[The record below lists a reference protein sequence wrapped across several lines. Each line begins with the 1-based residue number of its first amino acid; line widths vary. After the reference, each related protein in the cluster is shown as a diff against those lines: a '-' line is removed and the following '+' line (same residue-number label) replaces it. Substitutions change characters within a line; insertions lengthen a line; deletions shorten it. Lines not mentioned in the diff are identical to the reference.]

1 MKALKYILSIMLLQ
15 LLTTSVSAAVVD
27 TIPLFKLNFYMMGMS
42 DVDESVT
49 LDIGRN
55 IDYLNNEF
63 ENRIIFEIGKMFI
76 DENHAYIPDLHDAAI
91 GRGDE
96 DIEDIVDAIEM
107 AGSINIYIFDT
118 YSKRE
123 DGSAMMGFTP
133 VLSRMRHT
141 YEHNSPE
148 FDRIFLSYPGLKDM
162 TTLVHEMGHFLGLN
176 HPWDLDHVNKHMMGL
191 TDDDTIYKN
200 HMSYGVEVSQFTEEQ
215 LDRMQH
221 FAKTF
226 RSYLL
231 SNVDDVVQ
239 AYD

>member
-1 MKALKYILSIMLLQ
+1 MLLQ
-15 LLTTSVSAAVVD
+15 LLSTSLSASVVD

-63 ENRIIFEIGKMFI
+63 ENRIVFEIGKMFM

-91 GRGDE
+91 GHGDE
-96 DIEDIVDAIEM
+96 DIEDIVDPIEI

-118 YSKRE
+118 YSKRP
-123 DGSAMMGFTP
+123 DGAAMMGFTP

-141 YEHNSPE
+141 YEHNSPQ
-148 FDRIFLSYPGLKDM
+148 FDRIFLSYPGLKDL

-176 HPWDLDHVNKHMMGL
+176 HPWDLNHINKHMMGL
-191 TDDDTIYKN
+191 TDDDTIKKN
-200 HMSYGVEVSQFTEEQ
+200 HMSYGLNVAQFTEEQ

-231 SNVDDVVQ
+231 SNQEDIVH

>member
-1 MKALKYILSIMLLQ
+1 
-15 LLTTSVSAAVVD
+15 
-27 TIPLFKLNFYMMGMS
+27 MMGMS

-63 ENRIIFEIGKMFI
+63 ENRIVFEIGKMFM

-91 GRGDE
+91 GHGDE
-96 DIEDIVDAIEM
+96 DIEDIVDPIEI

-118 YSKRE
+118 YSKRP
-123 DGSAMMGFTP
+123 DGAAMMGFTP

-141 YEHNSPE
+141 YEHNSPQ
-148 FDRIFLSYPGLKDM
+148 FDRIFLSYPGLKDL

-176 HPWDLDHVNKHMMGL
+176 HPWDLNHINKHMMGL
-191 TDDDTIYKN
+191 TDDDTIKKN
-200 HMSYGVEVSQFTEEQ
+200 HMSYGLNVAQFTEEQ

-231 SNVDDVVQ
+231 SNQEDIVH

>member
-1 MKALKYILSIMLLQ
+1 MRKVNYILSIVLLQ
-15 LLTTSVSAAVVD
+15 LLSTSLSASVVD

-63 ENRIIFEIGKMFI
+63 ENRIVFEIGKMFM

-91 GRGDE
+91 GHGDE
-96 DIEDIVDAIEM
+96 DIEDIVDPIEI

-118 YSKRE
+118 YSKRP
-123 DGSAMMGFTP
+123 DGAAMMGFTP

-141 YEHNSPE
+141 YEHNSPQ
-148 FDRIFLSYPGLKDM
+148 FDRIFLSYPGLKDL

-176 HPWDLDHVNKHMMGL
+176 HPWDLNHINKHMMGL
-191 TDDDTIYKN
+191 TDDDTIKKN
-200 HMSYGVEVSQFTEEQ
+200 HMSYGLKVAQFTEEQ

-231 SNVDDVVQ
+231 SNQEDIVH

>member
-1 MKALKYILSIMLLQ
+1 MRKVNYILSIVLLQ
-15 LLTTSVSAAVVD
+15 LLSTSLSASVVD

-63 ENRIIFEIGKMFI
+63 ENRIVFEIGKMFM

-91 GRGDE
+91 GHGDE
-96 DIEDIVDAIEM
+96 DIEDIVDPIEI

-118 YSKRE
+118 YSKRP
-123 DGSAMMGFTP
+123 DGAAMMGFTP

-141 YEHNSPE
+141 YEHNSPQ
-148 FDRIFLSYPGLKDM
+148 FDRIFLSYPGLKDL

-176 HPWDLDHVNKHMMGL
+176 HPWDLNHINKHMMGL
-191 TDDDTIYKN
+191 TDDDTIKKN
-200 HMSYGVEVSQFTEEQ
+200 HMSYGLNVAQFTEEQ

-231 SNVDDVVQ
+231 SNQEDIVH